1 MEHAAKKPISNFVQ
15 SWLAAMLMY
24 LKSVAEG
31 QHDLTAGDWRSIQS
45 DLYIKSHRIYR
56 QECDNA
62 NE

>member
-1 MEHAAKKPISNFVQ
+1 MQNAAKKPISNFVQ

-24 LKSVAEG
+24 LKSVAER

-45 DLYIKSHRIYR
+45 DLYIKSDRIYR